1 MIIYYMN
8 YNYNHIITY
17 NTITDKELK
26 DHAYRLD
33 FLKCFNCESYND
45 SVNETIT
52 HIYNI
57 TSNNKNFIE
66 LYSSIRGTY
75 NIVNDNEMCL
85 VYLFSYSYLYLFHE
99 ILSKFI
105 EKNEIDQE
113 KIENLCQLIA
123 NS

>member
-17 NTITDKELK
+17 NTITDENLK

-45 SVNETIT
+45 SINKSIT
-52 HIYNI
+52 DIYKI
-57 TSNNKNFIE
+57 TSNNTNFTE
-66 LYSSIRGTY
+66 LYSNIRGTY
-75 NIVNDNEMCL
+75 NIVNDDELCL

-99 ILSKFI
+99 ILSTFI
-105 EKNEIDQE
+105 EKNEIEKE
-113 KIENLCQLIA
+113 KIKNLNELII